1 MTQAIF
7 WTTLFTG
14 FFWIVGQEQIY
25 FFMGASIIVC
35 IVVAITHKFLT

>member
-7 WTTLFTG
+7 WQSLFTG

-25 FFMGASIIVC
+25 FFIGATIIVC
-35 IVVAITHKFLT
+35 IVSAFINKFLT